1 MEEAYRH
8 ERETREGIEEV
19 PSLCHRL
26 KDILGIAEESAD
38 ENRLL
43 PAMNKIWPFLVTCV
57 RNGVPVVSICF
68 LWSSILGGL
77 LCRLFVVTPC
87 VPE

>member
-1 MEEAYRH
+1 MEEAYRR

-19 PSLCHRL
+19 ASLCSFHRL
-26 KDILGIAEESAD
+26 KDILDAADESAD

-57 RNGVPVVSICF
+57 RNRVPVVSTRF
-68 LWSSILGGL
+68 FWSSILGSL
-77 LCRLFVVTPC
+77 SVVFL
-87 VPE
+87 